1 MTLVKSAAK
10 KSFAQKT
17 DFLGLS
23 KFSIGKIVF
32 WLKLFFAY
40 TFY

>member
-17 DFLGLS
+17 DFLGLLENLQLV
-23 KFSIGKIVF
+23 K
-32 WLKLFFAY
+32 
-40 TFY
+40 